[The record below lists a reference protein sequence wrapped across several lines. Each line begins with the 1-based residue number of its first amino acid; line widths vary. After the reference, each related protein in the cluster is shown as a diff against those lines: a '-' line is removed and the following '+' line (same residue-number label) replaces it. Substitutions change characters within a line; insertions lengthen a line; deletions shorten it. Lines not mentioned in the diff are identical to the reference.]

1 MIQPATSELTA
12 AIGFFLTLT
21 GLLSTFFYV
30 HLSNWFREILE
41 LQSKYDENKKGDDDR
56 RRYARVECRFQ
67 LKRLLNHV
75 PILVSGVIT
84 VFILVMTYLALTM
97 IASVSPRPLIFDYYQ
112 IAFLIFLIAYFA
124 LTLYFLIHGYWIA
137 FQLRAQMQSQMQPK
151 M

>member
-1 MIQPATSELTA
+1 MAQPTTSELLTT
-12 AIGFFLTLT
+12 IGFFLTLT

-67 LKRLLNHV
+67 LKRLFNHV

-84 VFILVMTYLALTM
+84 FFILVMAYLAFTM
-97 IASVSPRPLIFDYYQ
+97 IASISPRPLIFDYYE
-112 IAFLIFLIAYFA
+112 IAFLVFIIAYFA

-137 FQLRAQMQSQMQPK
+137 FQLRAQLRAQIQSK
-151 M
+151 T